1 MRDDSLKMH
10 KMILTALAAF
20 GIAGALGLADSTT
33 ANASS
38 SKVNDYIAS
47 QGYKPAKVTK
57 SIWSGFPKYKYRN
70 GKGKPEGVVVH
81 ETANPSSTIYNEIAY
96 MKKNYNNAFVHSFVD
111 ASNIINIANTD
122 YLSWGVGYPGN
133 ARFIQFEQIEVH
145 SKAAFAKEIA
155 NASWYTAYLLKEYNL
170 KPNDAAYDGKGTVWS
185 HGSVASHLGGSTHTD
200 PVGYYASAGKKY
212 FGQKYTMAAFYQM
225 VKKYYNA
232 MSSTSHTKLTTAT
245 YTSVNQ
251 QAKLSSKYTK
261 YYLYNHVK
269 GSNKNATKQAWSK
282 ISPKVGKTYYIDMTA
297 KKSTGSMWY
306 RIRPSKNSTKRYWV
320 YSGNLTTIQDVASD
334 VTTVTVTDST
344 SSSASDSSAT
354 SSSADSSSAA
364 ASTDSSVV
372 SSSSAS

>member
-1 MRDDSLKMH
+1 MIRVKMQ
-10 KMILTALAAF
+10 KAILTAVAAF
-20 GIAGALGLADSTT
+20 GFAGIFGATTVT

-57 SIWSGFPKYKYRN
+57 SIWSGFPKYKYRH
-70 GKGKPEGVVVH
+70 GKGKPEGVVIH

-96 MKKNYNNAFVHSFVD
+96 MKRNYNNAFVHSFVD

-133 ARFIQFEQIEVH
+133 ARFIQFEQVEVH
-145 SKAAFAKEIA
+145 SKSAFAHEIA
-155 NASWYTAYLLKEYNL
+155 NASWYTAYLLKQYNL

-212 FGQKYTMAAFYQM
+212 FGQKYTMAAFYKM

-232 MSSTSHTKLTTAT
+232 MGSTSHSKLMTAT
-245 YTSVNQ
+245 YTTVDQ
-251 QAKLSSKYTK
+251 KAKLSSKYTK

-269 GSNKNATKQAWSK
+269 GSNKNATRQKWSK
-282 ISPKVGKTYYIDMTA
+282 ITPKVGKTYYIDMTA
-297 KKSTGSMWY
+297 KKSNGSMWY
-306 RIRPSKNSTKRYWV
+306 RIRPSKNSAKRYWV
-320 YSGNLTTIQDVASD
+320 YSGNLTNIEDNATTATATSASA
-334 VTTVTVTDST
+334 T
-344 SSSASDSSAT
+344 SASSSDSS
-354 SSSADSSSAA
+354 SDS
-364 ASTDSSVV
+364 SSVV
-372 SSSSAS
+372 SSSVDSSSVSSEATSTSTAN

>member
-1 MRDDSLKMH
+1 MKVMRDVSLKMH
-10 KMILTALAAF
+10 KVMLTALATL
-20 GIAGALGLADSTT
+20 GIAGFVGLSNPAT
-33 ANASS
+33 ANAS

-47 QGYKPAKVTK
+47 KNYKPVKVTK
-57 SIWSGFPKYKYRN
+57 SIWSGFPKYKYRH

-96 MKKNYNNAFVHSFVD
+96 MKRNYNNAFVHSFVD

-145 SKAAFAKEIA
+145 SKSAFAHEIA
-155 NASWYTAYLLKEYNL
+155 NAAWYTAYLLKEYNL

-232 MSSTSHTKLTTAT
+232 MGSTNHTKLTAAT

-269 GSNKNATKQAWSK
+269 GSNKNAKRQSWSK

-306 RIRPSKNSTKRYWV
+306 RIKPSKNSSKRYWV
-320 YSGNLTTIQDVASD
+320 WSGNLTSIQDVTTTATATSAS
-334 VTTVTVTDST
+334 T
-344 SSSASDSSAT
+344 SSASDSSAAT
-354 SSSADSSSAA
+354 SSSSVSA
-364 ASTDSSVV
+364 TDT
-372 SSSSAS
+372 SSSSASN